1 MNPFPP
7 ISQIKPYFERY
18 NDDMVEEHLKTNQ
31 PMIPNDVQTLID
43 EPEEPL
49 LVTEEQQQQEEM
61 SGMGGTHVVDDFD
74 LAFDQAFDNQ
84 GFQQQQQQ
92 SSAFGVITMNETAA
106 IPSTV
111 VGAGQ
116 QQQGFFGFQ

>member
-1 MNPFPP
+1 
-7 ISQIKPYFERY
+7 
-18 NDDMVEEHLKTNQ
+18 MVEEHLKTTQ

-49 LVTEEQQQQEEM
+49 LVTEEQQLQQQSQQPEEM
-61 SGMGGTHVVDDFD
+61 SGMGGTHVTDDFD

-84 GFQQQQQQ
+84 GFQQQQQ
-92 SSAFGVITMNETAA
+92 SSAFGMTSMNET
-106 IPSTV
+106 
-111 VGAGQ
+111 GATPATIGGQQQQ